1 MQRVFLVLI
10 AIAAL
15 GLAGWFGVYALGG
28 KSPLASIEIPIK
40 ATENL
45 PDSPPNGVAG
55 STIARSTNN
64 SPTCHGDPKWQ
75 DWQWPWSKMANCVS
89 SAPMASPTHR
99 PARPSRH
106 IRLFRWASVS
116 KTATGALAAALATD
130 GAIDLNRPVGD
141 SGTTLVL
148 PGGAEARVTLEDVLA
163 QRTGL
168 TKNAYDEKLEEGQD
182 PALLRASLVAA
193 PLQCDPGT
201 CHTYQNV
208 AFDAASEILSRAAN
222 EPFGKAVED
231 RFFRPLGMVSAGYG
245 MQRLTGAKDWARPH
259 RNRHVLPV
267 KEAYWRVPAAAGV
280 ESDIVDFATWMQ
292 AMMGSRPDVLP
303 SAMLELGHRPRVGTA
318 RLYGGPLR
326 QAISDASYGLG
337 WRSFTYQ
344 GHRLEGHS
352 GAVSGYRATMIFEPS
367 TRTGVVALWN
377 SDWGFPF
384 RIPFAVIDSYHKRE
398 DALWLDLS
406 KLPAQPGAAA
416 AESDPAA
423 NSRDQHSPR
432 RNHRRAAAHLPPVPL
447 LCIRRASNTEEDERC
462 ACC

>member
-1 MQRVFLVLI
+1 MQRVLLVLI

-15 GLAGWFGVYALGG
+15 GLAGWFGVHALGG
-28 KSPLASIEIPIK
+28 KHPLASIQIPLRSP
-40 ATENL
+40 ENL
-45 PDSPPNGVAG
+45 PDTPAEWRGRIDYRALDRQLSDLSQRPEMAGLTVAVVEDG
-55 STIARSTNN
+55 ELRFVRTYGFADKSTGARVT
-64 SPTCHGDPKWQ
+64 PQT
-75 DWQWPWSKMANCVS
+75 
-89 SAPMASPTHR
+89 
-99 PARPSRH
+99 
-106 IRLFRWASVS
+106 LFRWASVS

-130 GAIDLNRPVGD
+130 GAIDLNRPVAE
-141 SGTTLVL
+141 SRTSLRL

-182 PALLRASLVAA
+182 PALLRTGLAAA
-193 PLQCDPGT
+193 PLQCEPGT

-208 AFDAASEILSRAAN
+208 AFDTASEILSRAAN
-222 EPFGKAVED
+222 APFPNAVED

-245 MQRLTGAKDWARPH
+245 MERLTGAKDWAKPH
-259 RNRHVLPV
+259 RNQEVRPV

-280 ESDIVDFATWMQ
+280 ESNIVDFATWMQ
-292 AMMGSRPDVLP
+292 AMMGSRPDVLSP
-303 SAMLELGHRPRVGTA
+303 AVLQLAHRPRVGTA

-337 WRSFTYQ
+337 WRSFTYN

-384 RIPFAVIDSYHKRE
+384 RVPFAAIDSYHKRE
-398 DALWLDLS
+398 DAGWLDLS
-406 KLPAQPGAAA
+406 KIPPQTGAAA
-416 AESDPAA
+416 GADPAA
-423 NSRDQHSPR
+423 
-432 RNHRRAAAHLPPVPL
+432 
-447 LCIRRASNTEEDERC
+447 ASN
-462 ACC
+462 APAPSP